1 MNLRK
6 EPFTSLTESAH
17 IWLMF
22 WFNLWMTHDLWF
34 IQFTFA
40 MRVFHLR
47 NPKRLLV
54 WKKIEIIFLHEQS
67 GIKFDQPDL
76 NPVVQK
82 IHVKRLCYY
91 VTTHH
96 HYFVRKT
103 RPHFGLC
110 WKRPAKKSSKSLH
123 FLPSRA
129 PRWLSWKLRALK
141 YARLWPGNRLRQALS
156 KINNFCC

>member
-1 MNLRK
+1 M
-6 EPFTSLTESAH
+6 S
-17 IWLMF
+17 
-22 WFNLWMTHDLWF
+22 
-34 IQFTFA
+34 
-40 MRVFHLR
+40 
-47 NPKRLLV
+47 V

-110 WKRPAKKSSKSLH
+110 
-123 FLPSRA
+123 
-129 PRWLSWKLRALK
+129 
-141 YARLWPGNRLRQALS
+141 
-156 KINNFCC
+156 